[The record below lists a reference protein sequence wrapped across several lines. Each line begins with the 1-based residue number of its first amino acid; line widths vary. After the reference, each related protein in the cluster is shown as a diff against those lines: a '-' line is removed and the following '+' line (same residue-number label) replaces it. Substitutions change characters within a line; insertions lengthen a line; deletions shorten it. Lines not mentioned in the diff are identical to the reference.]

1 MTGREDLYV
10 ILEVGRSASEND
22 IKKAYRRLARRFH
35 PDINPGDR
43 SAEEQ
48 FKRIAE
54 AYEVLSDPL
63 KRQFY
68 DANGF
73 YAEGVLSGG
82 STGEWKFSFEGFDFG
97 RTSTGFADAFASVL
111 NRPAARREPQRG
123 QDLEYQVSVG
133 FDDSIRGVK
142 TRISV
147 LRRAACGGC
156 KGNGRLAGAAAT
168 PCLRC
173 GGAGK
178 TAVAKGLLQFSVTC
192 AACDGA
198 GRFFAKCETC
208 GGEGRVAQNE
218 SLDVDIPA
226 GVHTGSRIRF
236 EGRGDAGR
244 LGGAPGDLY
253 IVTNVAGHPF
263 FSRVGDNIHCVVP
276 ITVTEAV
283 LGGKIEVPTIDGPAL
298 IRIPP
303 GTQNSQTFRLRTRGA
318 PSLMDSRARGDQYVE
333 VRVIVPRV
341 ADERSKEILRELARL
356 NPDDPRKE
364 IWK

>member
-10 ILEVGRSASEND
+10 VLEVGRGASETD

-43 SAEEQ
+43 SAEER
-48 FKRIAE
+48 FKTISE

-73 YAEGVLSGG
+73 YAEGVLTTPSGD
-82 STGEWKFSFEGFDFG
+82 WQFSFEGFDFSK
-97 RTSTGFADAFASVL
+97 RAGFDAFNNVFTRQAS
-111 NRPAARREPQRG
+111 RREPQRG
-123 QDLEYQVSVG
+123 QDLEYQVSLS

-147 LRRAACGGC
+147 LRKDACSGC
-156 KGNGRLAGAAAT
+156 NGQGRLHGGGDT
-168 PCLRC
+168 PCPHC

-178 TAVAKGLLQFSVTC
+178 TTVNRGLLQFSATC
-192 AACDGA
+192 TACGGA
-198 GRFFAKCETC
+198 GRHFAPCPVC
-208 GGEGRVAQNE
+208 GGEGRVAKNE
-218 SLDVDIPA
+218 SIDVDIPP
-226 GVHTGSRIRF
+226 GVSTGSRIRF
-236 EGRGDAGR
+236 QGKGEAGR
-244 LGGAPGDLY
+244 LGGPGGDLY
-253 IVTNVAGHPF
+253 IVTNVGSHPF

-276 ITVTEAV
+276 ITVTEAA
-283 LGGKIEVPTIDGPAL
+283 LGGKIEVPTIDGPAI

-303 GTQNSQTFRLRTRGA
+303 GTQNTQTFRLRTKGA

-333 VRVIVPRV
+333 VRIVIPRV
-341 ADERSKEILRELARL
+341 GDERSKEILRELARL
-356 NPDDPRKE
+356 NPEDPRKE
-364 IWK
+364 IWR